1 MALDPRIAL
10 GVQPLQI
17 ESPINTMA
25 QIAQLRASQQQEQFN
40 AMRLAQAQREQQE
53 ADQYNALMA
62 RGGATPQEL
71 IGTPQGRAALKSVGE
86 AYQLQQAGEKERRLA
101 EASRFELGLKQKT
114 AIVDA
119 LRPLAGLP
127 PEQLT
132 REVIAAQL
140 APLPQF
146 GVPQPL
152 IDQTIAQIS
161 DNPMENKRSI
171 DIALRAG
178 MSAQQQAAHTAPI
191 LKTVSIGG
199 KDLLMDENPNSPTFN
214 QTMRITPSSRVLS
227 AGQMQLEG
235 GQVVAQAPFAPRP
248 EPAAPAPSVTEIV
261 DPNDPTRMIKIDA
274 RTGQTLGV
282 SGKSPEAA
290 KAAAKEEAAQAK
302 AEVARQQLTSVLNDL
317 KANYEQLDRAR
328 AIPSTERGV
337 VSNILSAT
345 AATGPGQ
352 VAGRFFGTEEQVY
365 RDAIG
370 SARNILLNAV
380 KNATGMSAQQLNSN
394 IEFQSWMRALTDPG
408 QSYQAVEKIIG
419 QLERFVEVA
428 QQTGKMPPREAAAP
442 APAPQGRG
450 RAGRDDYPAPKSE
463 AEYNALPSGAMFLD
477 PNGALR
483 RKP

>member
-1 MALDPRIAL
+1 M
-10 GVQPLQI
+10 
-17 ESPINTMA
+17 MA

-71 IGTPQGRAALKSVGE
+71 IGTPQGRAALKSIGE
-86 AYQLQQAGEKERRLA
+86 MYQQRQAGEKERRLA
-101 EASRFELGLKQKT
+101 EASRFELGLKQKA

-119 LRPLAGLP
+119 LRPLAALP

-132 REVIAAQL
+132 RDVIAAQL

-178 MSAQQQAAHTAPI
+178 MSAKEQAAHTAPI

-274 RTGQTLGV
+274 RTGQPLGV

-290 KAAAKEEAAQAK
+290 RAAAKQQEKEEKAQA
-302 AEVARQQLTSVLNDL
+302 ANAQLESVLDNLRANYQQLDVLG
-317 KANYEQLDRAR
+317 
-328 AIPSTERGV
+328 AIPSTRRGAM
-337 VSNILSAT
+337 SNI
-345 AATGPGQ
+345 AAAAAASGPGQ
-352 VAGRFFGTEEQVY
+352 VAGRALGTEAQVH
-365 RDAIG
+365 REAIM
-370 SARNILLNAV
+370 SSRNILLNAI

-408 QSYQAVEKIIG
+408 QPIEAVEKILT
-419 QLERFVEVA
+419 QLEDFIAKA
-428 QQTGKMPPREAAAP
+428 QKSPGKMPSREAAAP
-442 APAPQGRG
+442 APERRRRG
-450 RAGRDDYPAPKSE
+450 EIEVPETSSQITSPEPFRPAP
-463 AEYNALPSGAMFLD
+463 APAGGA
-477 PNGALR
+477 GQWGVVR
-483 RKP
+483 